1 MLASFSCS
9 NNKIT
14 LKNNMENWREFV
26 NLGWAIRSV
35 PLGFKS
41 PSFFPEHFSKF
52 LQVKLLP
59 IVLLF
64 LMKGQK
70 YWPFFDLLT
79 YNWGAV
85 TFQSIPYR
93 IFFLEELY
101 LNDRDFHFI
110 HFIFISSFSHFLFYW
125 LLECKINFSFIFCFI
140 VIVFI

>member
-1 MLASFSCS
+1 MRCRFLMLASFSCS

-93 IFFLEELY
+93 IFFFG
-101 LNDRDFHFI
+101 RIIFKRPGFSFHSFHF
-110 HFIFISSFSHFLFYW
+110 HFFLFTFFV
-125 LLECKINFSFIFCFI
+125 LL
-140 VIVFI
+140 VTWV